1 MYNRRAFGD
10 LVYSVWELGKRSNKF
25 MSVMLIDIDWS
36 KEVND
41 KYGHDMGD
49 KVLQKVAEEI
59 KGQVRGSDITFRWGG
74 EEFLVFLPNTRTQY
88 AKQIAEN
95 LRMHLCYNDYLL
107 LRQLNIVE
115 CVRCH
120 FSNRQKDS

>member
-1 MYNRRAFGD
+1 
-10 LVYSVWELGKRSNKF
+10 
-25 MSVMLIDIDWS
+25 MLIDIDWS

-59 KGQVRGSDITFRWGG
+59 KGQVRGSDITFRWSG

-95 LRMHLCYNDYLL
+95 LRMNLCYNDYLL